1 MMAKKSKTSKE
12 SEDLSSADLGIT
24 PAPARTTK
32 KKSTAKKTTP
42 KSKKSTAKK
51 SATKKSTTKKTSTKK
66 STAKKTTK
74 KKTSKKKSSKK
85 EEFIQS
91 SVNVGMVGH
100 VDHGK
105 TTLVKSLSGTWTER
119 YSDEQNRGI
128 TIKLGYAETKVMEC
142 PNCGLITSENL
153 ANKERKSK
161 KDPKGMCPNCQTA
174 LDFRRRISFVDAP
187 GHEILMATMLSG
199 ASLMDGAVLLV
210 AANEKCPQPQTR
222 EHLAALEI
230 AKIDNIIIIQ
240 NKIDAVGKKGTLEH
254 YDQIKEFVKGTIA
267 EKAPIIPV
275 SAIFDANVDKVV
287 EAIEKY
293 IPSPDLD
300 DESDFLFN
308 VARSFDVNRPGT
320 EIQDL
325 KGGVVGGSIISG
337 VVEVGDE
344 IEIRPGI
351 KDTESGKYLPV
362 ITKIQSIYEGPH
374 SLDSARP
381 GGLIAFG
388 TSLDPANTRTDQLI
402 GSVIGA
408 VGTLPD
414 VQMTVQIEVHLLDTV
429 LGAEEEIKVL
439 PVKMNELLM
448 IVVGTSLSAGTV
460 SKIGKKNVVTLKL
473 KRPICGIDGSIAA
486 ISRRINNRFRLIGY
500 GYLVN

>member
-1 MMAKKSKTSKE
+1 
-12 SEDLSSADLGIT
+12 
-24 PAPARTTK
+24 
-32 KKSTAKKTTP
+32 
-42 KSKKSTAKK
+42 
-51 SATKKSTTKKTSTKK
+51 
-66 STAKKTTK
+66 
-74 KKTSKKKSSKK
+74 
-85 EEFIQS
+85 
-91 SVNVGMVGH
+91 MVGH

-105 TTLVKSLSGTWTER
+105 TTLVKALSGTWTER

-128 TIKLGYAETKVMEC
+128 TIKLGYAETVVMEC
-142 PNCGLITSENL
+142 PNCHTVISENL
-153 ANKERKSK
+153 ANLARKSK
-161 KDPKGMCPNCQTA
+161 KDPKGMCPNCQTK
-174 LDFRRRISFVDAP
+174 LEFRRRVSFVDAP

-199 ASLMDGAVLLV
+199 ASLMDGAVLLI

-230 AKIDNIIIIQ
+230 AKIDNIIIVQ
-240 NKIDAVGKKGTLEH
+240 NKIDAVGKEGTLEH
-254 YDQIKEFVKGTIA
+254 YNQIKEFIKGTIA
-267 EKAPIIPV
+267 ENAPIIPV

-287 EAIEKY
+287 EAIEEN

-320 EIQDL
+320 DIQEL

-388 TSLDPANTRTDQLI
+388 TSL
-402 GSVIGA
+402 
-408 VGTLPD
+408 
-414 VQMTVQIEVHLLDTV
+414 
-429 LGAEEEIKVL
+429 
-439 PVKMNELLM
+439 
-448 IVVGTSLSAGTV
+448 
-460 SKIGKKNVVTLKL
+460 
-473 KRPICGIDGSIAA
+473 
-486 ISRRINNRFRLIGY
+486 
-500 GYLVN
+500 